1 MGATSNEQP
10 RLEFSLEWLPENFSA
25 NVSLYN
31 SCRRNG
37 SARAPGIRRP
47 LSPPSSLPRETI
59 KDHRLPSFLRRENE
73 AGSAAAWRNV
83 GESELP
89 PLTESF
95 EPPKST
101 NSPPFGAGEGG
112 DTASGETRVRA
123 SRRRKAR
130 DKRRRPPPNTL
141 LHHSRAVLLS
151 PVELCLGSKRRGRLT
166 RGSAG
171 GKQSIKFSSNVLFF
185 RRGAGRWR
193 LVSEKAIALES

>member
-151 PVELCLGSKRRGRLT
+151 PVELCLGSKRRRRLT

-171 GKQSIKFSSNVLFF
+171 GSNRSNSPSATFYFF
-185 RRGAGRWR
+185 GGGRGDGDWFRGKR
-193 LVSEKAIALES
+193 